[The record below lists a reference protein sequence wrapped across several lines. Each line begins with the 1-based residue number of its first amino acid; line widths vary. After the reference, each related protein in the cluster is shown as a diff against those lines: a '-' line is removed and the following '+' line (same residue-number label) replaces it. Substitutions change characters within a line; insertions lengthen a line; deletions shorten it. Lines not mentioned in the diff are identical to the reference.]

1 VNLERPLQPA
11 IPVGL
16 DARSPRAAIVAGVC
30 LATFIDLVAYSIAVP
45 VLPDLATRLGAS
57 PTIIG
62 ILFGSFG
69 LTLMAVSIPMG
80 RISDRVGRKLPMVSG
95 MATLA
100 LATLLF
106 AFVRGLPGLFVA
118 RLIQGAAD
126 GVTWVVGLALI
137 ADLYPPAER
146 GRIMG
151 IVMACTSF
159 GFTIGP
165 SIGGWLY
172 EMGGMTLPFVAV
184 AIAAAANGVIMAV
197 LQLPV
202 PAADSEPASFR
213 TVMNVPAVFV
223 CIVAAIAGSATLTML
238 EPVLPLVF
246 ESKLGLGPAR
256 VGLLFG
262 LASFMSMVV
271 HPIYGRLSDAYGG
284 RRVTAMGLLT
294 SACLLPV
301 IAFAWNWASAAV
313 IMLALWAALSMIV
326 TPSLA
331 FIADAASAAGLESFG
346 VVYGAYNVAWAVGM
360 LSGPA
365 LGGFLL
371 DSIGFHALT
380 LLWSPFL
387 VAVMVVL
394 IKVK

>member
-1 VNLERPLQPA
+1 MSVEQSALD
-11 IPVGL
+11 VGL
-16 DARSPRAAIVAGVC
+16 ARRSSRAAITVGVC

-57 PTIIG
+57 PTMIG
-62 ILFGSFG
+62 MLFGSFG

-80 RISDRVGRKLPMVSG
+80 RISDRLGRKVPMVVG

-106 AFVRGLPGLFVA
+106 AFVRGLPGLFIA

-137 ADLYPPAER
+137 ADLYPSAER

-165 SIGGWLY
+165 SVGGWLY
-172 EMGGMTLPFVAV
+172 ELGGMTLPFTAV
-184 AIAAAANGVIMAV
+184 AIAAAANGVLMAV
-197 LQLPV
+197 LKLPM
-202 PAADSEPASFR
+202 PAPDSEPASFR
-213 TVMNVPAVFV
+213 TVLGVPAVFT

-246 ESKLGLGPAR
+246 ESRLGLGPAR

-262 LASFMSMVV
+262 LASFLSIVV

-284 RRVTAMGLLT
+284 RRVTAVGLLA
-294 SACLLPV
+294 SACLLPLMPL
-301 IAFAWNWASAAV
+301 AWHPASAAIV
-313 IMLALWAALSMIV
+313 MLALWAALSMIV

-331 FIADAASAAGLESFG
+331 FIADAATAAGLESFG

-360 LSGPA
+360 LGGPA

-371 DSIGFHALT
+371 ESVGFGLLT
-380 LLWSPFL
+380 LLWAPFL
-387 VAVMVVL
+387 IGVMVALVR
-394 IKVK
+394 VR